1 MPRKCGKNEFGP
13 LFLFQNTADLRP
25 LPYSLPESIVTL
37 PAIALAVGVYRA
49 GANERQS
56 PWDVWIWLHGE
67 FGMRVAIVGRGKM
80 AEEVRRTASQG
91 AIEITAADRLVAGD
105 VVLHFGSGRE
115 LAPALAAC
123 AQAGIPLVQGSTSI
137 TLPEPLPCAVVEAPN
152 LAMVVIQMMTAIKP
166 LAGHVKAVR
175 ESHQAGKRDVSATA
189 RMFAQQL
196 GFVGPI
202 ESIRDPAQQLA
213 CGVSPE
219 FLDGH
224 AYHWIECER
233 DGVQI
238 GIALRVHGRE
248 AYARGALALAR
259 MLSGRRMELRKYTA
273 QEILG

>member
-1 MPRKCGKNEFGP
+1 
-13 LFLFQNTADLRP
+13 
-25 LPYSLPESIVTL
+25 
-37 PAIALAVGVYRA
+37 
-49 GANERQS
+49 
-56 PWDVWIWLHGE
+56 
-67 FGMRVAIVGRGKM
+67 MRVAVVGRGKM
-80 AEEVRRTASQG
+80 AEEVRRICSQES
-91 AIEITAADRLVAGD
+91 IEITAVDRLVAGD

-115 LAPALAAC
+115 LAPAMAAC

-152 LAMVVIQMMTAIKP
+152 LAMVVIQMMTALKP
-166 LAGHVKAVR
+166 LAGHVKAIR

-196 GFVGPI
+196 GFAEAEI

-213 CGVSPE
+213 CGVPPE

-224 AYHWIECER
+224 AYHWIEGER

-259 MLSGRRMELRKYTA
+259 MLSGRRLEPRKYA
-273 QEILG
+273 VQEMLG